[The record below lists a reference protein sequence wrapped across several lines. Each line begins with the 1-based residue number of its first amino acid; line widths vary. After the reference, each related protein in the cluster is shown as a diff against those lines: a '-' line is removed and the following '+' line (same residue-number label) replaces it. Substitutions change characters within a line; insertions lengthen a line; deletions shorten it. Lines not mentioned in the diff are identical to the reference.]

1 MEFINFFLEN
11 ALIDDSDEEQD
22 IPLLPADMNPIEKM
36 SAQEEESIKKTL
48 EFIETRM
55 KFLDEK
61 ILILNAASKKLVSL
75 LKSEEFQ
82 NIPENM
88 NIPLPTT
95 WI

>member
-1 MEFINFFLEN
+1 M
-11 ALIDDSDEEQD
+11 IDDSDEEQD

-95 WI
+95 CI